1 MLYGAPD
8 FTGTTTSIATAIAA
22 YGAASFPPMDASAGP
37 DASGGTDA
45 TLLDGAG
52 DATTTSDATSAT
64 DATNPPKDASED
76 APSAIALYGGSFGRD
91 GSIL

>member
-1 MLYGAPD
+1 MYGSPD

-22 YGAASFPPMDASAGP
+22 YGAASFPPAEDASAGQ

-45 TLLDGAG
+45 TMLDGAN
-52 DATTTSDATSAT
+52 DATTKDATSGT

-91 GSIL
+91 GSVL